1 MSRLNIYMK
10 EQANKLTEYIQENA
24 RLKEQVGRLNAEQQ
38 NIRPAVEKET
48 SVVKGHYEE
57 QLAKMRQD
65 NDDLH
70 NRTFELN
77 N

>member
-1 MSRLNIYMK
+1 MK

-24 RLKEQVGRLNAEQQ
+24 RLKEQVGRLSAEQQ

-48 SVVKGHYEE
+48 SVVKAHYEE
-57 QLAKMRQD
+57 QLIKLRQD
-65 NDDLH
+65 NDELH